1 MTGNSAI
8 ISGDVKDNIV
18 IRVSRGLEIT
28 EAFYDA
34 INSIATV
41 RLQNH
46 AEIDASGLIIAAAR
60 KGEKLLALSEPVSFS
75 ITAGAINIKEISINK
90 CNADTIEF
98 FVWDGVNTLRPL
110 CKSKVLPNLD

>member
-1 MTGNSAI
+1 MVACHQCKNDSR
-8 ISGDVKDNIV
+8 
-18 IRVSRGLEIT
+18 IRLLNFEEVLQFCLTRT
-28 EAFYDA
+28 DA

-60 KGEKLLALSEPVSFS
+60 KGEKLLVLSEPVSFS